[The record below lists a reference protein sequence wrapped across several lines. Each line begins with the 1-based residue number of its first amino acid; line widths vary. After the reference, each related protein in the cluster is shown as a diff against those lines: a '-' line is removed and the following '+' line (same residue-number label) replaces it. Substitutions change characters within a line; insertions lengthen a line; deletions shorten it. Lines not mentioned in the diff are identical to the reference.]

1 MKRDYKIGFIG
12 CGNMGSAMI
21 GGILKNG
28 LASKEEIIASCKS
41 EGTKERITKELGITV
56 TLDSV
61 EVAEKSDVI
70 FLAIKPY
77 QFDAVLPQING
88 KLEADQIVISVAAG
102 KTLSMIETA
111 LMSIDVAGKLK
122 VVRAM
127 PNTPALVGEAMTAI
141 TPNANLNEEDIA
153 KVKAL
158 FESFGQVEVVPESM
172 MNAVIG
178 VSGSSPAFIYM
189 LIEAMAD
196 AAVVEGMPRAQA
208 YKFAAQSVLG
218 SAKMVLETGIHP
230 GALKDAVCS
239 PGGTT
244 IAGVEALEQCGFRG
258 TVMEGIRATV
268 AKAEEMSK

>member
-1 MKRDYKIGFIG
+1 MKRDYKVGFIG

-28 LASKEEIIASCKS
+28 LAGKDEIIASCKS

-56 TLDSV
+56 TLDSA
-61 EVAEKSDVI
+61 EVAQKADVV

-102 KTLSMIETA
+102 KSLSMIETA

-218 SAKMVLETGIHP
+218 SAKMVLETGMHP

-244 IAGVEALEQCGFRG
+244 IVGVEALEQCGFRG
-258 TVMEGIRATV
+258 SVMEGIRATV

>member
-1 MKRDYKIGFIG
+1 MKRDYKVGFIG
-12 CGNMGSAMI
+12 CGNMGSAMV

-28 LASKEEIIASCKS
+28 LATKGDIIVSCKS
-41 EGTKERITKELGITV
+41 EASKERIKKELGVTV
-56 TLDSV
+56 TTDSK
-61 EVAEKSDVI
+61 EVTAKADVI

-77 QFDAVLPQING
+77 QFDDVLPQING
-88 KLEADQIVISVAAG
+88 IVMEDQIVISVAAG
-102 KTLSMIETA
+102 KTIGMIETA

-153 KVKAL
+153 KVKTL

-218 SAKMVLETGIHP
+218 SAKMVLETGMHP

>member
-1 MKRDYKIGFIG
+1 MKRDYKVGFIG
-12 CGNMGSAMI
+12 CGNMGSAMV

-28 LASKEEIIASCKS
+28 LATKGDIIVSCKS
-41 EGTKERITKELGITV
+41 EASKERIKKELGVTV
-56 TLDSV
+56 TTDSK
-61 EVAEKSDVI
+61 EVAAKADVI

-77 QFDAVLPQING
+77 QFDDVLPQING
-88 KLEADQIVISVAAG
+88 IVMEDQIVISVAAG
-102 KTLSMIETA
+102 KTIGMIETA

-218 SAKMVLETGIHP
+218 SAKMVLETGMHP

-258 TVMEGIRATV
+258 SVMEGIRATV

>member
-1 MKRDYKIGFIG
+1 MKRDYKVGFIG

-28 LASKEEIIASCKS
+28 LAGKSEIIASCKS

-56 TLDSV
+56 TLDST
-61 EVAEKSDVI
+61 EVAQKADVI

-111 LMSIDVAGKLK
+111 LMSIDVAGRLK

-218 SAKMVLETGIHP
+218 SAKMVLETGMHP

>member
-1 MKRDYKIGFIG
+1 MKRDYKVGFIG

-28 LASKEEIIASCKS
+28 LAGKNEIIASCKS
-41 EGTKERITKELGITV
+41 EATKERISKKLGITV
-56 TLDSV
+56 TLDSA
-61 EVAEKSDVI
+61 EVAQKADVV

-111 LMSIDVAGKLK
+111 LMSINVAGKLK

-218 SAKMVLETGIHP
+218 SAKMVLETVMHP

>member
-1 MKRDYKIGFIG
+1 
-12 CGNMGSAMI
+12 MGSAMI

-28 LASKEEIIASCKS
+28 LAGKNEIIASCKS

-61 EVAEKSDVI
+61 EVAQKADVV

-77 QFDAVLPQING
+77 QFDVVLPQING

-111 LMSIDVAGKLK
+111 LMSIDAAGKLK

-196 AAVVEGMPRAQA
+196 AAVVEGMPREQA

-218 SAKMVLETGIHP
+218 SAKMVLETGMHP

>member
-1 MKRDYKIGFIG
+1 MKRDYKVGFIG

-28 LASKEEIIASCKS
+28 LADKHEMIASCKS
-41 EGTKERITKELGITV
+41 EATKERVSKELGITV
-56 TLDSV
+56 TLDSK
-61 EVAEKSDVI
+61 EVAAKADVV

-77 QFDAVLPQING
+77 QFDDVLPEING
-88 KLEADQIVISVAAG
+88 MLDEDQIVISVAAG
-102 KTLSMIETA
+102 KSVSVIETA
-111 LMSIDVAGKLK
+111 LMSIQVAGKLK

-141 TPNANLNEEDIA
+141 TPNANLEEADLEL
-153 KVKAL
+153 VKAL

-172 MNAVIG
+172 MDVVTG

-189 LIEAMAD
+189 LIEGMAD
-196 AAVVEGMPRAQA
+196 AAVADGMPRAQA

-218 SAKMVLETGIHP
+218 SAKMVLETGTHP

-244 IAGVEALEQCGFRG
+244 IAGVAALEANGFRNDIIQG
-258 TVMEGIRATV
+258 VRTST
-268 AKAEEMSK
+268 AKSRDMSK

>member
-1 MKRDYKIGFIG
+1 MKRDYKVGFIG

-28 LASKEEIIASCKS
+28 LAGKSEIIASCKS
-41 EGTKERITKELGITV
+41 EATKERISKELGITV

-61 EVAEKSDVI
+61 EVAQKADVV

-111 LMSIDVAGKLK
+111 LMSINVAGKLK

-218 SAKMVLETGIHP
+218 SAKMVLETGLHP

>member
-1 MKRDYKIGFIG
+1 MKRDYKVGFIG

-28 LASKEEIIASCKS
+28 LAGKNEIIASCKS

-56 TLDSV
+56 TLDST
-61 EVAEKSDVI
+61 EVAQKADVV

-77 QFDAVLPQING
+77 QFDVVLPQING

-111 LMSIDVAGKLK
+111 LMSIDAAGKLK

-196 AAVVEGMPRAQA
+196 AAVVEGMPREQA

-218 SAKMVLETGIHP
+218 SAKMVLETGMHP

>member
-1 MKRDYKIGFIG
+1 MKRDYKVGFIG

-21 GGILKNG
+21 GGILING
-28 LASKEEIIASCKS
+28 LASKNEIIASCKS

-218 SAKMVLETGIHP
+218 SAKMVLETGMHP

-258 TVMEGIRATV
+258 SVMEGIRATV

>member
-1 MKRDYKIGFIG
+1 MKRDYKVGFIG

-28 LASKEEIIASCKS
+28 LASKNEIIASCKS

-141 TPNANLNEEDIA
+141 TPNANLDEEDIA

-218 SAKMVLETGIHP
+218 SAKMVLETGMHP

>member
-1 MKRDYKIGFIG
+1 MKRDYKVGFIG

-28 LASKEEIIASCKS
+28 LAGKSEIIASCKS

-56 TLDSV
+56 TLDST
-61 EVAEKSDVI
+61 EVAQKADVV

-111 LMSIDVAGKLK
+111 LMSIHVAGKLK

-218 SAKMVLETGIHP
+218 SAKMVLETGMHP

>member
-1 MKRDYKIGFIG
+1 MKRDYKVGFIG
-12 CGNMGSAMI
+12 CGNMGSAMV

-28 LASKEEIIASCKS
+28 LATKGDIIVSCKS
-41 EGTKERITKELGITV
+41 EASKERIKKELGVTV
-56 TLDSV
+56 TTDSK
-61 EVAEKSDVI
+61 EVAAKADVI

-77 QFDAVLPQING
+77 QFDDVLPQING
-88 KLEADQIVISVAAG
+88 IVMEDQIVISVAAG
-102 KTLSMIETA
+102 KTIGMIETA

-218 SAKMVLETGIHP
+218 SAKMVLETGMHP

-244 IAGVEALEQCGFRG
+244 IAGVEAMEQCGFRG

>member
-1 MKRDYKIGFIG
+1 MKRDYKVGFIG

-28 LASKEEIIASCKS
+28 LAGKDEIIASCKS

-56 TLDSV
+56 TLDSA
-61 EVAEKSDVI
+61 EVAQKADVV

-218 SAKMVLETGIHP
+218 SAKMVLETGMHP

-258 TVMEGIRATV
+258 SVMEGIRATV

>member
-1 MKRDYKIGFIG
+1 MKRDYKVGFIG

-28 LASKEEIIASCKS
+28 LAGKDEIIASCKS

-56 TLDSV
+56 TLDSA
-61 EVAEKSDVI
+61 EVAQKADVV

-102 KTLSMIETA
+102 KSLSMIETA

-218 SAKMVLETGIHP
+218 SAKMVLETGMHP

-258 TVMEGIRATV
+258 SVMEGIRATV

>member
-1 MKRDYKIGFIG
+1 MKRDYKVGFIG

-28 LASKEEIIASCKS
+28 LAGKSEIIASCKS
-41 EGTKERITKELGITV
+41 EATKERISKELGITV

-61 EVAEKSDVI
+61 EVAEKADII

-111 LMSIDVAGKLK
+111 LMSIEVAGKLK

-218 SAKMVLETGIHP
+218 SAKMVLETGMHP

-258 TVMEGIRATV
+258 SVMEGIRATV

>member
-1 MKRDYKIGFIG
+1 MKRDYKVGFIG

-28 LASKEEIIASCKS
+28 LAGKDEIIASCKS

-88 KLEADQIVISVAAG
+88 KLAADQIVISVAAG
-102 KTLSMIETA
+102 KSLSMIETA

-218 SAKMVLETGIHP
+218 SAKMVLETGMHP

>member
-1 MKRDYKIGFIG
+1 M
-12 CGNMGSAMI
+12 
-21 GGILKNG
+21 
-28 LASKEEIIASCKS
+28 E
-41 EGTKERITKELGITV
+41 
-56 TLDSV
+56 
-61 EVAEKSDVI
+61 
-70 FLAIKPY
+70 
-77 QFDAVLPQING
+77 
-88 KLEADQIVISVAAG
+88 DQIVISVAAG

-111 LMSIDVAGKLK
+111 LMSINVAGKLK

-218 SAKMVLETGIHP
+218 SAKMVLETGMHP

>member
-1 MKRDYKIGFIG
+1 MKRDYKVGFIG

-28 LASKEEIIASCKS
+28 LAGKNEIIASCKS

-56 TLDSV
+56 TLDSA
-61 EVAEKSDVI
+61 EVAQKADVV

-218 SAKMVLETGIHP
+218 SAKMVLETGMHP

>member
-1 MKRDYKIGFIG
+1 MKRDYKVGFIG

-28 LASKEEIIASCKS
+28 LAGKNEIIASCKS

-56 TLDSV
+56 TLDSA
-61 EVAEKSDVI
+61 EVAQKADVI

-77 QFDAVLPQING
+77 QFDDVLPQING
-88 KLEADQIVISVAAG
+88 IVMEDQIVISVAAG

-208 YKFAAQSVLG
+208 YKFTAQSVLG
-218 SAKMVLETGIHP
+218 SAKMVLETGMHP

>member
-28 LASKEEIIASCKS
+28 LASKQEIIASCKS
-41 EGTKERITKELGITV
+41 EGTKERITKGLGITV
-56 TLDSV
+56 TLDSK
-61 EVAEKSDVI
+61 EVAAKADVI

-77 QFDAVLPQING
+77 QFDDVLPEING
-88 KLEADQIVISVAAG
+88 ILTADQIVISVAAG
-102 KTLSMIETA
+102 KTIGMIETA
-111 LMSIDVAGKLK
+111 LMAIDVAGKLK

-127 PNTPALVGEAMTAI
+127 PNTPAMVGEAMSAI
-141 TPNANLNEEDIA
+141 VPNANMTEADIA
-153 KVKAL
+153 EVVKL
-158 FESFGQVEVVPESM
+158 FESFGQVEVVSESM
-172 MNAVIG
+172 MDVVTG

-189 LIEAMAD
+189 LIESMAD
-196 AAVVEGMPRAQA
+196 AAVAEGMPRVQA

-244 IAGVEALEQCGFRG
+244 IAGVEVLEALGFRSDIA
-258 TVMEGIRATV
+258 EGVRASV
-268 AKAEEMSK
+268 EKSREMSK

>member
-1 MKRDYKIGFIG
+1 MKRDYKVGFIG

-28 LASKEEIIASCKS
+28 LAGKSEIIASCKS

-56 TLDSV
+56 TLDST
-61 EVAEKSDVI
+61 EVAQKADVI

-111 LMSIDVAGKLK
+111 LMSINVAGKLK

-218 SAKMVLETGIHP
+218 SAKMVLETGMHP

>member
-1 MKRDYKIGFIG
+1 MKRDYKVGFIG

-28 LASKEEIIASCKS
+28 LAGKSEIIASCKS
-41 EGTKERITKELGITV
+41 EATKERISKELGITV
-56 TLDSV
+56 TLDSA
-61 EVAEKSDVI
+61 EVAQKADVV

-88 KLEADQIVISVAAG
+88 KLAADQIVISVAAG
-102 KTLSMIETA
+102 KSLSMIETA
-111 LMSIDVAGKLK
+111 LMSINVAGKLK

-218 SAKMVLETGIHP
+218 SAKMVLETGMHP

-258 TVMEGIRATV
+258 SVMEGIRATV

>member
-1 MKRDYKIGFIG
+1 MKRDYKVGFIG
-12 CGNMGSAMI
+12 CGNMGSAMV

-28 LASKEEIIASCKS
+28 LATKGDIIVSCKS
-41 EGTKERITKELGITV
+41 EASKERIKKELGVTV
-56 TLDSV
+56 TTDSK
-61 EVAEKSDVI
+61 EVAAKADVI

-77 QFDAVLPQING
+77 QFDDVLPQING
-88 KLEADQIVISVAAG
+88 IVMEDQIVISVAAG
-102 KTLSMIETA
+102 KTIGMIETA

-218 SAKMVLETGIHP
+218 SAKMVLETGMHP

-258 TVMEGIRATV
+258 TMMEGIRATV

>member
-1 MKRDYKIGFIG
+1 MKRDYKVGFIG

-28 LASKEEIIASCKS
+28 LAGKDEIIASCKS

-56 TLDSV
+56 TLDSA
-61 EVAEKSDVI
+61 EVAQKADVV

-102 KTLSMIETA
+102 KSLSMIETA

-218 SAKMVLETGIHP
+218 SAKMVLETGMHP

>member
-1 MKRDYKIGFIG
+1 MKRDYKVGFIG

-28 LASKEEIIASCKS
+28 LAGKSEIIASCKS

-56 TLDSV
+56 TLDST
-61 EVAEKSDVI
+61 EVAQKADVV

-218 SAKMVLETGIHP
+218 SAKMVLETGMHP

>member
-28 LASKEEIIASCKS
+28 LASKDEIIASCKS

-61 EVAEKSDVI
+61 EVAQKADVV

-77 QFDAVLPQING
+77 QFDVVLPQING

-111 LMSIDVAGKLK
+111 LMSIDAAGKLK

-196 AAVVEGMPRAQA
+196 AAVVEGMPREQA

-218 SAKMVLETGIHP
+218 SAKMVLETGMHP

>member
-1 MKRDYKIGFIG
+1 MKRDYKVGFIG

-28 LASKEEIIASCKS
+28 LAGKDEIIASCKS

-56 TLDSV
+56 TLDSA
-61 EVAEKSDVI
+61 EVAQKADVV

-218 SAKMVLETGIHP
+218 SAKMVLETGMHP

>member
-28 LASKEEIIASCKS
+28 LAGKSEIIASCKS

-61 EVAEKSDVI
+61 EVAEKADII

-88 KLEADQIVISVAAG
+88 KLAADQIVISVAAG
-102 KTLSMIETA
+102 KSLSMIETA
-111 LMSIDVAGKLK
+111 LMSIEVAGKLK

-141 TPNANLNEEDIA
+141 TPNANLDAEDIER
-153 KVKAL
+153 VKAL

-218 SAKMVLETGIHP
+218 SAKMVLETGTHP

-244 IAGVEALEQCGFRG
+244 IAGVAALEKSGFRG
-258 TVMEGIRATV
+258 SVMEGIRATV

>member
-1 MKRDYKIGFIG
+1 MKRDYKVGFIG

-28 LASKEEIIASCKS
+28 LAGKSEIIASCKS
-41 EGTKERITKELGITV
+41 EATKERISKELGITV
-56 TLDSV
+56 TLDSA
-61 EVAEKSDVI
+61 EVAQKADVV

-102 KTLSMIETA
+102 KTIGMIETA

-218 SAKMVLETGIHP
+218 SAKMVLETGMHP

>member
-1 MKRDYKIGFIG
+1 MKRDYKVGFIG

-41 EGTKERITKELGITV
+41 EATKERISKELGITV
-56 TLDSV
+56 TLDSA
-61 EVAEKSDVI
+61 EVAQKADVV

-111 LMSIDVAGKLK
+111 LMSINVAGKLK

-218 SAKMVLETGIHP
+218 SAKMVLETGMHP

>member
-1 MKRDYKIGFIG
+1 MKRDYKVGFIG

-28 LASKEEIIASCKS
+28 LASKDEIIASCKS